1 MKNYDEQKYYLPEPI
16 VKKHDNIKQEL
27 GQQDILK
34 NNFIVSKKISKVEV
48 HGLDPFCR
56 ITSQQV
62 KNLLKADKS
71 EAIPLYRKEAE
82 DRLMKKVQ
90 ETKVKKEVVKNE
102 NFSEWLE
109 KQKKEAEEKA
119 EKDRKK
125 GVNSPNKSASSEL
138 FNLKRFS
145 QIHQAG
151 SMIIGLDKLLKKK
164 QEEQEQSSDRPIV
177 NKNPIEN
184 IKKSYRKDENIPNL
198 HTLHKNTIKKP
209 GKTRNLML

>member
-1 MKNYDEQKYYLPEPI
+1 MKNYDDQKYYLPEPI

-34 NNFIVSKKISKVEV
+34 NDFIVSKKISKVEV

-56 ITSQQV
+56 ITAQQV
-62 KNLLKADKS
+62 KTLLKADKS
-71 EAIPLYRKEAE
+71 EAIPIYRKEAE

-90 ETKVKKEVVKNE
+90 ETKVKKDVVKNE

-109 KQKKEAEEKA
+109 KQKKEAEKKA
-119 EKDRKK
+119 EKDREK
-125 GVNSPNKSASSEL
+125 GVTSPAKAASSEL

-151 SMIIGLDKLLKKK
+151 SMIIGLDKLLKKR
-164 QEEQEQSSDRPIV
+164 QDEQDQSSDRPIV
-177 NKNPIEN
+177 NNIPSEI

-198 HTLHKNTIKKP
+198 HTLQKNTTKKTA
-209 GKTRNLML
+209 KARNLMV